1 MSFPAGLAKMDK
13 LKFTV
18 YTSFGAFIWIV
29 VLTLLGYYLG
39 ENQLLIHKYLKEITI
54 ATLGI
59 IVVIIFIYINRKK
72 ETL

>member
-1 MSFPAGLAKMDK
+1 MDK

-54 ATLGI
+54 VTLGM
-59 IVVIIFIYINRKK
+59 IVIIIFIYINTKK
-72 ETL
+72 EVS